1 MGETKLLSLKQEKSV
16 PKLKKGG
23 LRGDIRQGL
32 IRLWTMEAKAI

>member
-32 IRLWTMEAKAI
+32 IRL